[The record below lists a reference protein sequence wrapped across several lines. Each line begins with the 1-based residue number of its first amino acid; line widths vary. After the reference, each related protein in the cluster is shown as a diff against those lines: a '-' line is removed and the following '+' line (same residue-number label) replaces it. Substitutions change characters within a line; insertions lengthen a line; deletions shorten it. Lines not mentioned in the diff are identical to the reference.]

1 MKKIGITGSLASG
14 KTTVSKI
21 LSSKKGPLFD
31 ADHVVKK
38 LYLQKSFKKLI
49 SKRFNINNS
58 SNIKKEITT
67 LILKDKSNI
76 KKLEKIIHPF
86 VRKEMF
92 NFIKKNKKRNTLFF
106 EIPLLIE
113 SKLMKNFDVIFFV
126 RAKKKIRLKRFIM
139 KGGNKKLF
147 QILNSKQLVDTKK
160 VKYCDY
166 VITNE
171 NNFNV
176 LKKKL
181 SSILKRHERSIFG
194 H

>member
-67 LILKDKSNI
+67 LILKDKSKI

>member
-21 LSSKKGPLFD
+21 LSFKKGPLFD

-38 LYLQKSFKKLI
+38 LYLLKSFKKLI
-49 SKRFNINNS
+49 SKRLNINNS
-58 SNIKKEITT
+58 LNIKKEITA
-67 LILKDKSNI
+67 LILKDKSKI

-86 VRKEMF
+86 VRKEMY
-92 NFIKKNKKRNTLFF
+92 NFIKKNKKRNILFF

-126 RAKKKIRLKRFIM
+126 RAKKNIRMKRFIM

-147 QILNSKQLVDTKK
+147 QILNSKQLVDKKK
-160 VKYCDY
+160 VKHCDY

>member
-1 MKKIGITGSLASG
+1 
-14 KTTVSKI
+14 
-21 LSSKKGPLFD
+21 
-31 ADHVVKK
+31 
-38 LYLQKSFKKLI
+38 
-49 SKRFNINNS
+49 
-58 SNIKKEITT
+58 
-67 LILKDKSNI
+67 
-76 KKLEKIIHPF
+76 
-86 VRKEMF
+86 MF
-92 NFIKKNKKRNTLFF
+92 NFIKKNKKRNILFF

-126 RAKKKIRLKRFIM
+126 RAKKKIRMKRFIM

-147 QILNSKQLVDTKK
+147 QILNSKQLVDKKK

>member
-21 LSSKKGPLFD
+21 LSFKKGPLFD

-38 LYLQKSFKKLI
+38 LYLLKSFKKLI
-49 SKRFNINNS
+49 SKRLNINNS
-58 SNIKKEITT
+58 LNIKKEITA
-67 LILKDKSNI
+67 LILKDKSKI

-86 VRKEMF
+86 VRKEMY
-92 NFIKKNKKRNTLFF
+92 NFIKKNKKRNILFF

-126 RAKKKIRLKRFIM
+126 RAKKNIRMKRFIM

-147 QILNSKQLVDTKK
+147 QILNSKQLVDKKK

>member
-21 LSSKKGPLFD
+21 LSFKKGPLFD

-38 LYLQKSFKKLI
+38 LYLLKSFKKLI
-49 SKRFNINNS
+49 SKRLNINNS
-58 SNIKKEITT
+58 LNIKKEIIA
-67 LILKDKSNI
+67 LILKDKSKI

-92 NFIKKNKKRNTLFF
+92 NFIKKNKKRNILFF

-126 RAKKKIRLKRFIM
+126 RAKKKIRMKRFIM

-147 QILNSKQLVDTKK
+147 QILNSKQLVDKKK